1 MTAFSVIPVIYAY
14 INGTGLSAY
23 KSSYT
28 IELAKTS
35 LGNLYEGE
43 IYGYLVF
50 TVSDMLSMIV
60 LFGFYLH
67 WRSFHAE
74 AVNN

>member
-1 MTAFSVIPVIYAY
+1 MTACTVVPIIYAY
-14 INGTGLSAY
+14 INGTGLSSF

-35 LGNLYEGE
+35 IGNIADGDL
-43 IYGYLVF
+43 YGYLVF
-50 TVSDMLSMIV
+50 TVSDLLSMLV

-74 AVNN
+74 AVTK